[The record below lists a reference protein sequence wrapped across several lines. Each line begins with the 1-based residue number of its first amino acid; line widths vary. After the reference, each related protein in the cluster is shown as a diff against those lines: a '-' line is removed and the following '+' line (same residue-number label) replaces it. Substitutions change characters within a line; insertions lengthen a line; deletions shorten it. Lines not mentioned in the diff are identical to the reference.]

1 MASNAKSAA
10 QTLALLGRDDSYDV
24 QRAVAG
30 NQATPADVLTELAMH
45 YDEKTARR
53 TQKSPRCPPLTFWQK
68 LRIHFRGG

>member
-1 MASNAKSAA
+1 VASNAKSAA

-53 TQKSPRCPPLTFWQK
+53 PQKGPRCPPLTFWQK